1 MGTDISMWK
10 LIALIAV
17 ASVASAAAAPTCCA
31 CCTDGTKNMAV
42 CPTPTPAPAPA
53 PAANVTPT
61 PAPAPA
67 PAPAANTTPAPAPAP
82 NGTNGTPANKTNGT
96 RRSSRFLL
104 AANATANATPAPA
117 PAPAAN
123 VTPAPAPAPAP
134 AGPAPVVDTC
144 STNNTACVCP
154 TAGGAGTKSGFFVK
168 SSFTASIT
176 TAAFVANYAAN
187 VVSTKTT
194 LVAGATAAKMTGVTA
209 ATTFI
214 TSPYPTA
221 AGRRAG
227 AVIQYYFS
235 FANAAAMNAAA
246 VAYTAGKAAFQV
258 ALNTNAALCGGG
270 CTANNAYAATFVKDN
285 NPANIPPA
293 PTPPTTVSPAAQTT
307 SMAIASTVA
316 LVLASLYFT
325 K

>member
-1 MGTDISMWK
+1 
-10 LIALIAV
+10 
-17 ASVASAAAAPTCCA
+17 
-31 CCTDGTKNMAV
+31 
-42 CPTPTPAPAPA
+42 
-53 PAANVTPT
+53 
-61 PAPAPA
+61 
-67 PAPAANTTPAPAPAP
+67 
-82 NGTNGTPANKTNGT
+82 
-96 RRSSRFLL
+96 
-104 AANATANATPAPA
+104 
-117 PAPAAN
+117 
-123 VTPAPAPAPAP
+123 
-134 AGPAPVVDTC
+134 
-144 STNNTACVCP
+144 
-154 TAGGAGTKSGFFVK
+154 
-168 SSFTASIT
+168 
-176 TAAFVANYAAN
+176 
-187 VVSTKTT
+187 
-194 LVAGATAAKMTGVTA
+194 MTGVTA

-214 TSPYPTA
+214 TSPYPTP

-227 AVIQYYFS
+227 AVIQYYFQ

-293 PTPPTTVSPAAQTT
+293 PTPPTTPVSPAAQTT

>member
-17 ASVASAAAAPTCCA
+17 ASVASAAAATTCCA
-31 CCTDGTKNMAV
+31 CCADGTKNMAV

-53 PAANVTPT
+53 PAANDTPT

-82 NGTNGTPANKTNGT
+82 NGT
-96 RRSSRFLL
+96 
-104 AANATANATPAPA
+104 
-117 PAPAAN
+117 N

-144 STNNTACVCP
+144 STNNTACACP
-154 TAGGAGTKSGFFVK
+154 TVGGAGTKSGFFVK

-176 TAAFVANYAAN
+176 TAAFVATYAAN
-187 VVSTKTT
+187 VASTKTT

-246 VAYTAGKAAFQV
+246 AAYTAGKAAFQV

-270 CTANNAYAATFVKDN
+270 CTANNAYAATLVKDN

-293 PTPPTTVSPAAQTT
+293 PVPPPTTVSPAAQTT